1 LVRKRLKIQKT
12 KSTKVTRAKNQ
23 TAKGQVRRIK
33 EKEIRL
39 GKEKVIGREKSPIK
53 VTTIERK
60 THEKV
65 TYKIFANR
73 TA

>member
-1 LVRKRLKIQKT
+1 LVRKHLKIQKT
-12 KSTKVTRAKNQ
+12 KSAKVTRAKNQ

-39 GKEKVIGREKSPIK
+39 GKEKVIGREREKSPIK

-65 TYKIFANR
+65 AHKIFPN
-73 TA
+73 